1 MFAIINKKQHLE
13 ANNQAK
19 LKDNSIFIGTPG
31 ILDEEKLYSIIKNSY
46 ENKNKEKLLQY
57 CNIYYL
63 YKYKK
68 YLDIIEQYNNKSI

>member
-46 ENKNKEKLLQY
+46 ENKNKEKLLQ
-57 CNIYYL
+57 
-63 YKYKK
+63 
-68 YLDIIEQYNNKSI
+68 